1 MRWSGH
7 GDPRVQLGHDR
18 CDEARVGPDN
28 VWPRAKEVTDAVNA
42 VWKKV
47 FATDELAV
55 PDGLRQMQDDAVGIL
70 GPQAAK

>member
-1 MRWSGH
+1 M
-7 GDPRVQLGHDR
+7 
-18 CDEARVGPDN
+18 GPDN